1 MRIENLRKT
10 FSSDLDHFI
19 VTNPKN
25 LFYLT
30 GFQGSGVLVI
40 TSDGAVTLYVYA
52 IEFEHAK
59 SKARGCEIELLENKM
74 KIEERVMNGLKVR
87 GAKRIGIDDLP
98 ISQYQLFKKR
108 SRGMEILLKV
118 DLVWKLR
125 KRKDSVELKNMKKA
139 AEIATHGFEA
149 ALEAIRPGAT
159 EKEVAAEIEYRM
171 RRHGSEGLAFD
182 SIVASGFNSILPHVG
197 PTERKIM
204 DDDFVIVDI
213 GSIYEGYCTDITRTY
228 VAGNPSVRQR
238 RMYDAVLRAHDRA
251 LECIKEGVMAKVVD
265 HRARQIL
272 SKRGYGEFFV
282 HSLGH
287 GVGLEV
293 HEPPRLSPN
302 SSEELQSGYVVTVE
316 PGVYIPGYGGV
327 RIEDTVAVVRG
338 GSEKLSEVPYG
349 LS

>member
-1 MRIENLRKT
+1 MRIESLRKT
-10 FSSDLDHFI
+10 FSSDIDHFI

-40 TSDGAVTLYVYA
+40 TPNDAAKLYVYR

-59 SKARGCEIELLENKM
+59 SKAEGCEIELLENRT
-74 KIEERVMNGLKVR
+74 KIEEKVMNDLKVR
-87 GAKRIGIDDLP
+87 GAKRVGIDDLP
-98 ISQYQLFKKR
+98 VSQYLSFKKR

-118 DLVWKLR
+118 DLIWKLR
-125 KRKDSVELKNMKKA
+125 KRKDSAEIGKMKIA

-149 ALEAIRPGAT
+149 ALEAIRPEAT

-171 RRHGSEGLAFD
+171 RIHGSEGLAFD

-197 PTERKIM
+197 PTEKKIK

-213 GSIYEGYCTDITRTY
+213 GSIHEGYCTDITRTY
-228 VAGNPSVRQR
+228 VAGKPSARQR
-238 RMYDAVLRAHDRA
+238 RMYDAVLRAHDSA
-251 LECIKEGVMAKVVD
+251 LECIQEGAMTNEVD

-293 HEPPRLSPN
+293 HEPPRLSPY
-302 SSEELQSGYVVTVE
+302 SSEKLRIGYVVTVE
-316 PGVYIPGYGGV
+316 PGVYVPGYGGV

-349 LS
+349 LT

>member
-30 GFQGSGVLVI
+30 GFQGNGVLVI
-40 TSDGAVTLYVYA
+40 APDGVVTLYVYA

-59 SKARGCEIELLENKM
+59 SKARGCNIELLENKM
-74 KIEERVMNGLKVR
+74 KIEERVMSDLKVR
-87 GAKRIGIDDLP
+87 RAERVGIDDLP
-98 ISQYQLFKKR
+98 MSQYLSFKKKG
-108 SRGMEILLKV
+108 RGMEILLKV
-118 DLVWKLR
+118 DLIWKLR
-125 KRKDSVELKNMKKA
+125 KRKDSTELKKMKRA
-139 AEIATHGFEA
+139 AEIASHGFEA
-149 ALEAIRPGAT
+149 ALESIRPGAT

-171 RRHGSEGLAFD
+171 RRYGSEGLAFD
-182 SIVASGFNSILPHVG
+182 SIVASGLNSILPHVG
-197 PTERKIM
+197 PTERKIRN
-204 DDDFVIVDI
+204 DDFVIVDI
-213 GSIYEGYCTDITRTY
+213 GSVYEGYCTDITRTY
-228 VAGNPSVRQR
+228 VAGNPSVRQK
-238 RMYDAVLRAHDRA
+238 RMYDAVLRAHDSA
-251 LECIKEGVMAKVVD
+251 LECIHEGVMANVVD
-265 HRARQIL
+265 RRARQIL

-302 SSEELQSGYVVTVE
+302 SSEELQIGYVVTVE
-316 PGVYIPGYGGV
+316 PGVYVPGFGGV
-327 RIEDTVAVVRG
+327 RIEDTVAVIRRG
-338 GSEKLSEVPYG
+338 TEKLSVVPNG